1 MCDYEIIQLK
11 PEDYHKCSNIW
22 NMEIRPELARSFY
35 DELVSG
41 NRIIYIYTVG
51 GEFFGEGAIVF
62 ERNDPDYS
70 IPGKRLYF
78 SRLVVKEDY
87 RKQGIGGILI
97 DFIINKAVE
106 MGYSEISIGVD
117 KKNEGALRLYRR
129 KGFNE
134 IIFDGE
140 DKYGPYY
147 KLLKRLGGSKIDLFL
162 QEHIYID
169 FSSPVIQTTAAELF
183 DGMRDDTQKA
193 KTAYEFVRDEIPHSF
208 DIKSDVITAKAS
220 DVLRYETGICHAKAN
235 LLVALLRSQGIPSGF
250 CYQHLT
256 LADNDSM
263 GYAVHCYNAIYLDE
277 RWINV
282 DARGNKPGINAQ
294 FSLDDPVLA
303 FPCRKEYDE
312 YFWPGI
318 YATPHEA
325 TMQMLER
332 AKSLKYV
339 LDNIP
344 DMITELPDITEEAL

>member
-11 PEDYHKCSNIW
+11 SEDYHKCSNIW
-22 NMEIRPELARSFY
+22 NMEKRPELARSFY

-117 KKNEGALRLYRR
+117 KKNESALRLYRR
-129 KGFNE
+129 KGFDE

-140 DKYGPYY
+140 DEYGPYY
-147 KLLKRLGGSKIDLFL
+147 KLLKRIGGSKIDLFL
-162 QEHIYID
+162 QKHKYID
-169 FSSPVIQTTAAELF
+169 FSSPNIQAKAAELF
-183 DGMRDDTQKA
+183 NDLSDDTQKT
-193 KTAYEFVRDEIPHSF
+193 KTAYECVRDEIPHSF

-220 DVLRYETGICHAKAN
+220 DVLRHKTGICHAKAN
-235 LLVALLRSQGIPSGF
+235 LLAALLRLQGIPTGF
-250 CYQHLT
+250 CFQRMMMENG
-256 LADNDSM
+256 A
-263 GYAVHCYNAIYLDE
+263 YAVHCYNAIYLNGC
-277 RWINV
+277 WIKV
-282 DARGNKPGINAQ
+282 DARGNNPGVNAQ
-294 FSLDDPVLA
+294 FSLDEPILA
-303 FPCRKEYDE
+303 FPCRPEYGE
-312 YFWPGI
+312 YFWSGI
-318 YATPHEA
+318 YATPHGA

-332 AKSLKYV
+332 AKNLQTV
-339 LDNIP
+339 LDTIP
-344 DMITELPDITEEAL
+344 DMITELPDITEETL